1 MEAGRSLG
9 ELVGAQ
15 RRTKSLLE
23 LLKELAEATRCT
35 QFLQEL
41 AGPCRSPQELTGAC
55 RSLQELGRASRSQQ
69 ELK

>member
-1 MEAGRSLG
+1 MGAGRSLG

-23 LLKELAEATRCT
+23 LLKELTEAKRCT

-41 AGPCRSPQELTGAC
+41 AGPCRS
-55 RSLQELGRASRSQQ
+55 LQELGGASRSQQ